1 MATMRIV
8 LLVLCLALVPALLGR
23 AADANAAH
31 RAAAVD
37 LSSRLRF
44 NSRSSVQQDLGA
56 PDEKP
61 VAGGPVTADT
71 TPSTVS
77 LHQHVGDS
85 GSSQHGHATSGD
97 AVGGQVA
104 FVQSSSVNEA
114 TSSEGK
120 RTASTDSDGSNES
133 SHGHGHSSSDSGN

>member
-1 MATMRIV
+1 MATMRII

-37 LSSRLRF
+37 LSLRLRLS
-44 NSRSSVQQDLGA
+44 SRTSAQPDLGA

-61 VAGGPVTADT
+61 VSAGPVVADT

-85 GSSQHGHATSGD
+85 GASQHGHATSGD

-104 FVQSSSVNEA
+104 YVQSSSVNEA
-114 TSSEGK
+114 TSSEGT
-120 RTASTDSDGSNES
+120 RPASADSDGTNES